1 MSSAINKFIFKLDNS
16 PAMSRHQEKHV
27 VLTSKGPHIG
37 LYVKTK
43 NKRIW
48 VCWTSKF
55 ERHLLNDL
63 GVKTPRK
70 RRYKL
75 N

>member
-1 MSSAINKFIFKLDNS
+1 MTSPISKFIFKLDNS
-16 PAMSRHQEKHV
+16 PVMSRHRKKHV
-27 VLTSKGPHIG
+27 VLKNKGPHIG
-37 LYVKTK
+37 LYVKTNNNHK
-43 NKRIW
+43 W